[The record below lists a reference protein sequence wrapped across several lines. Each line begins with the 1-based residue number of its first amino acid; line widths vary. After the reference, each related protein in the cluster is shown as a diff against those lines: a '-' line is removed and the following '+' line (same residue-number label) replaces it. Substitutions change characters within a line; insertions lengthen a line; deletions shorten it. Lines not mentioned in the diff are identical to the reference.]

1 MVEGEVEVRGG
12 EGEERPAPARMKKNK
27 KVVSGAAL

>member
-1 MVEGEVEVRGG
+1 MVEGEVEVRGE
-12 EGEERPAPARMKKNK
+12 EGEERPAPDEKNK